1 MKLISATD
9 PDFESYIDDLMKG
22 KLKSNHCMYEQIHK
36 Q

>member
-22 KLKSNHCMYEQIHK
+22 KLNCNYCMYE
-36 Q
+36 